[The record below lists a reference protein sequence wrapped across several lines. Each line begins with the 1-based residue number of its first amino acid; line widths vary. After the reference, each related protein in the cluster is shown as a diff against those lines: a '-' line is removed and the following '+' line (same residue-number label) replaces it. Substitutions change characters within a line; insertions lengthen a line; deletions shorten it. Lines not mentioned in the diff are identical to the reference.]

1 MLFLGMKEGELTG
14 LGESMRNCFALE
26 WGELGFELLLGDLR
40 FELGDFPGGIDDFR
54 GARSEE
60 EEGGDL
66 ALIGGPLALGEEGL
80 RKRAGTFLFLFP
92 RSKSANT
99 GSLIW
104 SGLESSVFPIVAW
117 IPCKLLMCILRVSAL
132 EVA

>member
-1 MLFLGMKEGELTG
+1 MFLGMKEGELTG
-14 LGESMRNCFALE
+14 LGESMRNCLALE
-26 WGELGFELLLGDLR
+26 WGELDFELLLGDFR
-40 FELGDFPGGIDDFR
+40 FELGDFPGGIEDF
-54 GARSEE
+54 RSEE
-60 EEGGDL
+60 EKGGDL
-66 ALIGGPLALGEEGL
+66 VLAGGPLALGEDGL

-104 SGLESSVFPIVAW
+104 SGLESSVFPIPW
-117 IPCKLLMCILRVSAL
+117 ISLPCKLLMCVPRVSTL